1 MLKQFNNVKNA
12 PVYKT
17 LGELVATR
25 EEYVKDVRNVGIG
38 TIGKSVN
45 HGKIINKYT
54 DNKKDRKR
62 VNRALGRKIRQLVY
76 LKKGG
81 ILMAVPEEKEVNV
94 IVVKEKQKT
103 RKGVF
108 WPSIL
113 VVGGGALLG
122 IVNNKLLTDIAKN
135 GFFASLHGLG
145 WLFQII
151 SIVALIIVG
160 VVTFTKLGEIRLGG
174 ENAKPKFPFG
184 TWFAMALTGGIA
196 TGLVTYGVNEP
207 IIYFGNIYGELEQ
220 TGVQPNTHTAAIFA
234 MGRSFYNWSFI
245 PYAIYSL
252 SGLIVAY
259 MYFNRK
265 KTLSVSATLIP
276 LFGDKVTR
284 GFWTGIID
292 TLGVLAIALGLA
304 SSLGAGL
311 ALVGSGIEATY
322 GIPQSPL
329 IWLVITILI
338 TSTYVV
344 SSLKGLDK
352 GIRVLSDINVRVF
365 YILLIALVVIGPT
378 LYVFRTSTTGLGY
391 WLQNFW
397 QWGLDPIDVGGEALV
412 MSWTLYDW
420 AIWVAYAPLM
430 GIYLAVISYGR
441 TLRQFLIV
449 NWILPAVFGLV
460 WFGVWGGT
468 ALNWQQNNVVDLV
481 GTIKDSGAVAGLWT
495 FLANMPLGE
504 IIIPVVMLTLI
515 LSFATAADSMVRTI
529 AQLCTINSKHD
540 EEPASWKKLLWGLS
554 IGIIAFVMVAF
565 AGGEQGVD
573 GVKYLAALGG
583 STVLFIFL
591 LQVISAIKMFFFDKI
606 EKG

>member
-1 MLKQFNNVKNA
+1 MAA
-12 PVYKT
+12 PA
-17 LGELVATR
+17 E
-25 EEYVKDVRNVGIG
+25 KDAN
-38 TIGKSVN
+38 
-45 HGKIINKYT
+45 II
-54 DNKKDRKR
+54 
-62 VNRALGRKIRQLVY
+62 A
-76 LKKGG
+76 
-81 ILMAVPEEKEVNV
+81 EKE
-94 IVVKEKQKT
+94 EQKT

-122 IVNNKLLTDIAKN
+122 IINNKLLTDIAKN

-174 ENAKPKFPFG
+174 ENAKAKFPFG

-220 TGVQPNTHTAAIFA
+220 TGVQPNTHMAAIFA

-352 GIRVLSDINVRVF
+352 GIRVLSDINVKVF

-378 LYVFRTSTTGLGY
+378 LYVFRTSTAGLGY

-397 QWGLDPIDVGGEALV
+397 QWGLDPIDIGGEALV

-495 FLANMPLGE
+495 FLANMPLGAV
-504 IIIPVVMLTLI
+504 IIPIVMLTLI

-583 STVLFIFL
+583 TTVLFIFL